1 MAVIVGK
8 PAVEHGP
15 RILTPNLVSA
25 VKLLDFEVLPLLM
38 FPDVDMLTSKRLV
51 HAISGTLCWL
61 QSPLLASTVPCM
73 RNEIHVHKSA

>member
-1 MAVIVGK
+1 MAVIVGR

-38 FPDVDMLTSKRLV
+38 FPDVDMQTSKRLERDK
-51 HAISGTLCWL
+51 ADTLY
-61 QSPLLASTVPCM
+61 
-73 RNEIHVHKSA
+73 